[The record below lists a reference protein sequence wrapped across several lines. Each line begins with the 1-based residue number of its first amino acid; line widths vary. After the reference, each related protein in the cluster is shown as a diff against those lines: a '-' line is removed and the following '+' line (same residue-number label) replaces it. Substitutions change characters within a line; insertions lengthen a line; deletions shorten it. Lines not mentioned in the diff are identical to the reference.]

1 MAQREFAYRHKAIGH
16 GGVRKVSTITCVGCR
31 RVDEFVHVGAKP
43 AEAVEQYFRNH
54 GWQVGRTARKDV
66 CPTCQLQPKKEKQ
79 VKQIEVVPEIVVAQ
93 SPRQM
98 DRDDRRLI
106 FAKIDEVYEKE
117 SYVAPWSDA
126 SVARSLGV
134 PRAWVSQ
141 VRDEMFGPAGS
152 NPELDAY
159 LTQVE
164 ELTVSIEQTKTDF
177 AEVIRGLVERQD
189 ELSRLARKI
198 EKEIGR

>member
-1 MAQREFAYRHKAIGH
+1 MRL
-16 GGVRKVSTITCVGCR
+16 VSTIECSRCPAVS
-31 RVDEFVHVGAKP
+31 DYVHVGSKKP
-43 AEAVEQYFRNH
+43 SVAVEQYFRNH
-54 GWQVGRTARKDV
+54 GWSVGRVAKKDV
-66 CPTCQLQPKKEKQ
+66 CPACQMQTRKEKP
-79 VKQIEVVPEIVVAQ
+79 VAKAAKPAEPEIVVTPA
-93 SPRQM
+93 PRQM

-106 FAKIDEVYEKE
+106 FAKIDEVYEKDG
-117 SYVAPWSDA
+117 YVVPWTDA
-126 SVARSLGV
+126 AVAKHLGV

-164 ELTVSIEQTKTDF
+164 ELTMSIEQAKDDF
-177 AEVIRGLVERQD
+177 AKVIDGLVEKQG